1 MVHFEGQKFQSC
13 VLSQLMRENF
23 VKYKGILPVGWFHL
37 GSLKSAMVERFI
49 QKLSKVINSIS
60 FFFENW
66 FTSTPLGC
74 CPPYSSKNLV
84 LRS

>member
-49 QKLSKVINSIS
+49 QKLSKVINSI
-60 FFFENW
+60 FFFLRIGLPAHPSGAALLTLPKNW
-66 FTSTPLGC
+66 S
-74 CPPYSSKNLV
+74 
-84 LRS
+84 